1 VARAVVVLSR
11 DEALPDGLRP
21 YARTLVD
28 FVVSAVAPD
37 GRVHNR
43 RPYGSRSWS
52 DEPACAD
59 WWGRALWA
67 LGAVVR
73 SGRDP
78 SGRALR
84 SFDRAAGRRSAD
96 LRAMAYAG
104 LGAAEVLRRLP
115 GHPAARSLLEAATAQ
130 VDTAVDAAAA
140 DTGWPWPEPRLRYAN
155 AVLPEVLVVGGELL
169 GDRDL
174 LRRGTDLLEWLLG
187 VETGPAG
194 HLSVTPATGW
204 AAGEPRPAFDQQ
216 PIEVA
221 ALAEACAQAFAVAGD
236 DRWRAA
242 VALAEEWFDGRN
254 DVGVPLADAA
264 SGGGHDGL
272 TASGVNDNEGAE
284 STLALLAVRQLA
296 RKVAPTRRCVAG
308 GDARSA

>member
-1 VARAVVVLSR
+1 VVVLAR
-11 DEALPDGLRP
+11 DEALPDALLP
-21 YARTLVD
+21 YVLTFVD
-28 FVVSAVAPD
+28 FVVSAVAAD

-52 DEPACAD
+52 DEPSCGD

-67 LGAVVR
+67 LGVVVR
-73 SGRDP
+73 FGRDP

-84 SFDRAAGRRSAD
+84 AFDRGAGRRSGD

-104 LGAAEVLRRLP
+104 LGAAEVLRR
-115 GHPAARSLLEAATAQ
+115 HPAHATARSLLESATAQ
-130 VDTAVDAAAA
+130 VVRTADAATDTAA
-140 DTGWPWPEPRLRYAN
+140 DPDWPWPEPRLRYAN
-155 AVLPEVLVVGGELL
+155 AVLPEVLVLGGELL
-169 GDRDL
+169 GDPDL
-174 LRRGTDLLEWLLG
+174 LRRGTDLLAWLLG

-194 HLSVTPATGW
+194 HLSVTPVAGW
-204 AAGEPRPAFDQQ
+204 AAGEPRPGFDQQ

-221 ALAEACAQAFAVAGD
+221 ALAEACAQAFVVTGE

-242 VALAEEWFDGRN
+242 VVLAEEWFDGRN
-254 DVGVPLADAA
+254 DVGVPLADPV

-272 TASGVNDNEGAE
+272 TSSGVNDNEGAE

-296 RKVAPTRRCVAG
+296 RKVSPTRRCVAG
-308 GDARSA
+308 EDARSA